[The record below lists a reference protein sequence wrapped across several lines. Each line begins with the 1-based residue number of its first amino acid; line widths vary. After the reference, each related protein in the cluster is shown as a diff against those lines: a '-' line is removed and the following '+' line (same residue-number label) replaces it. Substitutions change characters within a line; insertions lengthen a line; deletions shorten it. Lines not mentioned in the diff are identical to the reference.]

1 MTVSGFSNAFV
12 GTMLSWLKGLAN
24 WVLRLF
30 NLAGNAGTSPLLWL
44 SNNWAKLLVLF
55 LLLGIAMDLIVWLVR
70 WRPYWVWFRK
80 ERVIVNDE
88 TFFAGGRIDHR
99 RFNENDELA
108 DEDWQERDFVVA
120 SSVAKRKVRAPHSDA
135 RADEPAG
142 ASRRRSN
149 ETRVP
154 ARRPRTEHV
163 RRTTKDTII
172 RRGEDKGGRAWDDV
186 VVHHAEAEAEP
197 QQADL
202 FGYEGTQPGVT
213 DSYEDEVFNVSSL
226 PSSGDFAENAQPESL
241 FGDEE

>member
-12 GTMLSWLKGLAN
+12 STMLSWLKGLAN

-55 LLLGIAMDLIVWLVR
+55 LLLGIAMDLIVWLIR

-99 RFNENDELA
+99 RFNENDEYA

-120 SSVAKRKVRAPHSDA
+120 SSVAKRRERLRPEARSAEQTTAP
-135 RADEPAG
+135 
-142 ASRRRSN
+142 RRRSD

-154 ARRPRTEHV
+154 ARRPKPEHV
-163 RRTTKDTII
+163 RRSTRDTIVK
-172 RRGEDKGGRAWDDV
+172 RGEGKGGRAWDDV
-186 VVHHAEAEAEP
+186 VHRGDAEQPAQET
-197 QQADL
+197 DL
-202 FGYEGTQPGVT
+202 FGLEGAQAGVT

-226 PSSGDFAENAQPESL
+226 PASGDYGEDARPDSL
-241 FGDEE
+241 FGDDD